1 MNAIFLTSRL
11 EILIKYII
19 IALVQGV
26 AEILPISSSGH
37 MIIAQEL
44 LGIQTNDLS
53 LEIFLHFGSLI
64 AIFVFFRKKIWAIIR
79 DFFLYLFKKKEEAK
93 DNYKLAWYIV
103 IATIPAA
110 IAGLFLED
118 IIGKHLKALWIVGVF
133 LLITSALLY
142 LSTKAKREKELK
154 DLTWKN
160 ALMIGLF
167 QCLGLFPGISRSGST
182 LVGGASQKVKQTDAA
197 DFAFILALP
206 IMLGSTIL
214 SIGDIST
221 ALSNSDLLIPYLVGF
236 VVALITTYLTISLFF
251 SFIKKKKMSIFSIYC
266 LCVGLLIIVLDLTIV

>member
-1 MNAIFLTSRL
+1 MNTLFLASNL
-11 EILIKYII
+11 EIIIKYII
-19 IALVQGV
+19 IALIQGI

-37 MIIAQEL
+37 MVIAQSV
-44 LGIQTNDLS
+44 LGIETSDLS

-64 AIFVFFRKKIWAIIR
+64 AIFIFFRKKIWAIIK
-79 DFFLYLFKKKEEAK
+79 DFFVYLFKKDENAK
-93 DNYKLAWYIV
+93 ANYKLAWYIV

-118 IIGKHLKALWIVGVF
+118 IIGKYLKQLWIVGIF

-142 LSTKAKREKELK
+142 LSCKAKREKELK

-160 ALMIGLF
+160 ALAIGLF
-167 QCLGLFPGISRSGST
+167 QCLGLLPGISRSGST

-206 IMLGSTIL
+206 VMLGSAIL
-214 SIGDIST
+214 SIGDISN
-221 ALSNSDLLIPYLVGF
+221 ALSNKDLLIPYIVGF
-236 VVALITTYLTISLFF
+236 IVTLATTYLTIKLFF
-251 SFIKKKKMSIFSIYC
+251 SFIKKRKMSIFSIYC
-266 LCVGLLIIVLDLTIV
+266 LCVGVLIIILDLTII

>member
-118 IIGKHLKALWIVGVF
+118 IIGKHLKSLWVVGVF

-206 IMLGSTIL
+206 IMLGSAVL
-214 SIGDIST
+214 SINDIST

-251 SFIKKKKMSIFSIYC
+251 SFIKKRKMSIFSIYC

>member
-64 AIFVFFRKKIWAIIR
+64 AIFVFFRKKIWTIIR
-79 DFFLYLFKKKEEAK
+79 DFFLYLFKKKEEVK

-110 IAGLFLED
+110 VAGLFLED
-118 IIGKHLKALWIVGVF
+118 IIGKHLKSLWVVGVF

-206 IMLGSTIL
+206 IMLGSAVL
-214 SIGDIST
+214 SMNDIST

>member
-79 DFFLYLFKKKEEAK
+79 DFFLY
-93 DNYKLAWYIV
+93 
-103 IATIPAA
+103 
-110 IAGLFLED
+110 
-118 IIGKHLKALWIVGVF
+118 
-133 LLITSALLY
+133 
-142 LSTKAKREKELK
+142 
-154 DLTWKN
+154 
-160 ALMIGLF
+160 
-167 QCLGLFPGISRSGST
+167 
-182 LVGGASQKVKQTDAA
+182 
-197 DFAFILALP
+197 
-206 IMLGSTIL
+206 
-214 SIGDIST
+214 
-221 ALSNSDLLIPYLVGF
+221 
-236 VVALITTYLTISLFF
+236 
-251 SFIKKKKMSIFSIYC
+251 
-266 LCVGLLIIVLDLTIV
+266 

>member
-93 DNYKLAWYIV
+93 GNYKLAWYIV

-206 IMLGSTIL
+206 IMLGSAVL
-214 SIGDIST
+214 SINDIST

-236 VVALITTYLTISLFF
+236 VVTLITTYFTISLFF

>member
-79 DFFLYLFKKKEEAK
+79 DFFLYLFSSFSYSSSISIYASTTFLYS
-93 DNYKLAWYIV
+93 NSLV
-103 IATIPAA
+103 IFSTVKSSP
-110 IAGLFLED
+110 
-118 IIGKHLKALWIVGVF
+118 
-133 LLITSALLY
+133 LITL
-142 LSTKAKREKELK
+142 R
-154 DLTWKN
+154 
-160 ALMIGLF
+160 
-167 QCLGLFPGISRSGST
+167 
-182 LVGGASQKVKQTDAA
+182 
-197 DFAFILALP
+197 
-206 IMLGSTIL
+206 
-214 SIGDIST
+214 
-221 ALSNSDLLIPYLVGF
+221 
-236 VVALITTYLTISLFF
+236 
-251 SFIKKKKMSIFSIYC
+251 
-266 LCVGLLIIVLDLTIV
+266 

>member
-118 IIGKHLKALWIVGVF
+118 IIGKHLKALWVVGVF

-160 ALMIGLF
+160 ALIIGLF

-206 IMLGSTIL
+206 IMLGSAVL
-214 SIGDIST
+214 SMNDIST

-236 VVALITTYLTISLFF
+236 IVTLITTYLTISLFF

>member
-118 IIGKHLKALWIVGVF
+118 ILGKHLKSLWVVGVF

-206 IMLGSTIL
+206 IMLGSAVL
-214 SIGDIST
+214 SMNDIST

-236 VVALITTYLTISLFF
+236 VVTLITTYFTISLFF

>member
-1 MNAIFLTSRL
+1 MSVVFLSSNL
-11 EILIKYII
+11 EIIIKYII
-19 IALVQGV
+19 IAIVQGV

-37 MIIAQEL
+37 MIIAQNL
-44 LGIQTNDLS
+44 LGIEASDLS

-79 DFFLYLFKKKEEAK
+79 DFFVYLFKKEERAK
-93 DNYKLAWYIV
+93 NNYKLAWYII

-118 IIGKHLKALWIVGVF
+118 IIGKYLKNLWIVGLF
-133 LLITSALLY
+133 LLITSCLLY

-160 ALMIGLF
+160 ALVIGLF
-167 QCLGLFPGISRSGST
+167 QCLGLFPGVSRSGST

-206 IMLGSTIL
+206 VMLGSAIL

-221 ALSNSDLLIPYLVGF
+221 ALSNKTLLIPYLVGF
-236 VVALITTYLTISLFF
+236 IVTLITTYLTITLFF

-266 LCVGLLIIVLDLTIV
+266 LCVGVLIIVLDLTVL

>member
-1 MNAIFLTSRL
+1 MCFLFLASKL
-11 EILIKYII
+11 EALIKYII
-19 IALVQGV
+19 IAFVQGV

-37 MIIAQEL
+37 MIIVQNLFNIE
-44 LGIQTNDLS
+44 TSDLS

-64 AIFVFFRKKIWAIIR
+64 AIFIFFRKKIYSIIK
-79 DFFLYLFKKKEEAK
+79 DFFIYLFKKEESAK
-93 DNYKLAWYIV
+93 NNYKLAWYIV

-118 IIGKHLKALWIVGVF
+118 IIGKHLKELWIVGIF
-133 LLITSALLY
+133 LLITSGLLY

-160 ALMIGLF
+160 DLFIGLF
-167 QCLGLFPGISRSGST
+167 QVLGLLPGISRSGST

-206 IMLGSTIL
+206 VMLGSAVL

-221 ALSNSDLLIPYLVGF
+221 ALANKDLLIPYLVGF
-236 VVALITTYLTISLFF
+236 IVTLITTYLTITLFF
-251 SFIKKKKMSIFSIYC
+251 SFIKKKKMSVFSIYC
-266 LCVGLLIIVLDLTIV
+266 LCVGLLIIVLDLAIL

>member
-118 IIGKHLKALWIVGVF
+118 IIGKHLKSLWVVGVF

-206 IMLGSTIL
+206 IMLGSAVL
-214 SIGDIST
+214 SMNDIST

-236 VVALITTYLTISLFF
+236 VVTLITTYLTISLFF

>member
-118 IIGKHLKALWIVGVF
+118 IIGKHLKSLWVVGVF

-206 IMLGSTIL
+206 IMLGSAVL
-214 SIGDIST
+214 SMNDIST

-236 VVALITTYLTISLFF
+236 VVTLITTYFTISLFF